1 MNSQLLAHDKE
12 NPLPTSLKRVYLVE
26 GSPTLMDALSNIE
39 NIRVLNIWI
48 SLQTKEQFIAKATQL
63 VQNELVQAMKF
74 DNDKSDFTDKD
85 KLAQLCAAKMV
96 ELVNEAARD
105 VQYYMQRAPM
115 FEFTLLNADS
125 DEETA
130 AELLDILQSAFQ

>member
-1 MNSQLLAHDKE
+1 
-12 NPLPTSLKRVYLVE
+12 
-26 GSPTLMDALSNIE
+26 MDALSKIE

-63 VQNELVQAMKF
+63 VQTELLQAMNSNKENSEF
-74 DNDKSDFTDKD
+74 SNKE
-85 KLAQLCAAKMV
+85 KLAQLCAAKMA

-125 DEETA
+125 DDETA